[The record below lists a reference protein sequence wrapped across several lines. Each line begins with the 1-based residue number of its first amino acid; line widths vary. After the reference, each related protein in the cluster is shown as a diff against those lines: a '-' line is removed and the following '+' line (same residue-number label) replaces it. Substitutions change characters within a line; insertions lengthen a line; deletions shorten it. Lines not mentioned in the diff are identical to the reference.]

1 VASEVD
7 PERLVARLVE
17 RGVIHGRP
25 IEVERLSGGV
35 SADVYLVTAGS
46 ERVVAKLAL
55 AKLRVAQD
63 WRASTR
69 RVLREADAMTYARTI
84 RPDNV
89 PEILD
94 VDDERLVLTMR
105 AAPAD
110 VANWKVQLLSGRTG
124 AGRLPT
130 GLGAALADWHS
141 VSSGDPA
148 ARESFEDATNFAE
161 LRISPFFDRIAEVH
175 PDLAG
180 RVASVVDRM
189 RARTRCLVHGDFSP
203 KNVVFDSE
211 GFWVLDW
218 ETAHWG
224 DPTFDVAFLV
234 SHLVCKALH
243 RPADAAAYHGSADA
257 FVEAYFARTRLDI
270 DEADLVA
277 QIGCLVLAR
286 VDGKSPV
293 DYLDAGQQDAARALS
308 RDVLRW
314 PATLG
319 RVWSLL
325 G

>member
-1 VASEVD
+1 VASAVD

-17 RGVIHGRP
+17 RGVIHERP
-25 IEVERLSGGV
+25 VEVERLSGGV
-35 SADVYLVTAGS
+35 SADVYLVTAGT

-69 RVLREADAMTYARTI
+69 RVLREAEAMTYARRI

-110 VANWKVQLLSGRTG
+110 VANWKVELLSGRAG
-124 AGRLPT
+124 ARLLPRA
-130 GLGAALADWHS
+130 LGVALADWHS
-141 VSSGDPA
+141 ASSNDPA
-148 ARESFEDATNFAE
+148 ARERFEEATNFVE

-180 RVASVVDRM
+180 WIGNVVARM

-203 KNVVFDSE
+203 KNVLFDE
-211 GFWVLDW
+211 DGFWVLDW

-224 DPTFDVAFLV
+224 DPTFDAAFLV

-243 RPADAAAYHGSADA
+243 RPADAGAYRADADA
-257 FVEAYFARTRLDI
+257 FIEAYLGRTRLDV
-270 DEADLVA
+270 DDADLVA

-293 DYLDAGQQDAARALS
+293 DYLDARQQDAARSFGRAALRGPDTLERMWS
-308 RDVLRW
+308 R
-314 PATLG
+314 LG
-319 RVWSLL
+319 
-325 G
+325 

>member
-1 VASEVD
+1 MASEVD

-17 RGVIHGRP
+17 RGVIHERP
-25 IEVERLSGGV
+25 VEVERLSGGV
-35 SADVYLVTAGS
+35 SADVYLVTAGT

-69 RVLREADAMTYARTI
+69 RVLREAEAMRYARTI
-84 RPDNV
+84 RADNV

-110 VANWKVQLLSGRTG
+110 VANWKVELLSGRTG
-124 AGRLPT
+124 TSLPSA
-130 GLGAALADWHS
+130 LGAALADWHS
-141 VSSGDPA
+141 ASSADPTA
-148 ARESFEDATNFAE
+148 HERFEDATNFVE
-161 LRISPFFDRIAEVH
+161 LRLSPFFDRIAAVH
-175 PDLAG
+175 SDLAD
-180 RVASVVDRM
+180 RVNSVVSRM
-189 RARTRCLVHGDFSP
+189 HARTRCLVHGDFSP
-203 KNVVFDSE
+203 KNVVSDPD

-234 SHLVCKALH
+234 CHLVCKALH
-243 RPADAAAYHGSADA
+243 RPADANAYRADTDA
-257 FVEAYFARTRLDI
+257 FLESYFGRSSLEI

-293 DYLDAGQQDAARALS
+293 DYLDGAQQEAARS
-308 RDVLRW
+308 FGRDVLRG
-314 PATLG
+314 PDTLDLM
-319 RVWSLL
+319 WSAL

>member
-1 VASEVD
+1 VASAVD

-25 IEVERLSGGV
+25 VEIERLSGGV
-35 SADVYLVTAGS
+35 SADVYLVTAGT

-69 RVLREADAMTYARTI
+69 RVLREAEAMTYARMI
-84 RPDNV
+84 RADNV

-110 VANWKVQLLSGRTG
+110 VANWKVELLSGRTG
-124 AGRLPT
+124 AGLLPSAL
-130 GLGAALADWHS
+130 GLALADWHS
-141 VSSGDPA
+141 VSSGDPTA
-148 ARESFEDATNFAE
+148 HERFGDATNFVE
-161 LRISPFFDRIAEVH
+161 LRLSPFFDRIAEVH
-175 PDLAG
+175 RDLAG
-180 RVASVVDRM
+180 RVATVVTRM

-203 KNVVFDSE
+203 KNVVHDAE

-234 SHLVCKALH
+234 CHLVCKALH
-243 RPADAAAYHGSADA
+243 RPADASAYRADADA
-257 FVEAYFARTRLDI
+257 FIEGYLGRSSLEI
-270 DEADLVA
+270 NEADLVA

-293 DYLDAGQQDAARALS
+293 DYLDGAQQDAARSFGRDALCRPDTLDLMWS
-308 RDVLRW
+308 VL
-314 PATLG
+314 G
-319 RVWSLL
+319 
-325 G
+325 